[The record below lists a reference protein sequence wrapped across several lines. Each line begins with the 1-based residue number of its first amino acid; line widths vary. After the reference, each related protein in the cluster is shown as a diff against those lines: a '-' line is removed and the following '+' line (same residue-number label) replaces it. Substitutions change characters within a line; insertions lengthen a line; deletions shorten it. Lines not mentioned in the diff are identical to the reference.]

1 MTRLSVAIAVACAG
15 LGLWLGT
22 TLADDIG
29 SIIVI
34 TAACGVLGSFA
45 PVAYRW
51 IAGATAVKRGMPPR

>member
-1 MTRLSVAIAVACAG
+1 MTWLSVAIAVACAG

-22 TLADDIG
+22 TLADDIS

-45 PVAYRW
+45 PVTYRW
-51 IAGATAVKRGMPPR
+51 LAGAAGAKRGMPPR